1 MKMVTFI
8 HKLVN
13 CDFAALCAVYAQSL
27 ESDRARDYPLL
38 DAREGALLAE
48 QDFYQ
53 YLSQVFFKT
62 PGAVLLVY
70 SVQGIYV
77 SALRLEPYKDGFV
90 LSALETCP
98 EYRRNGFALSLV
110 HSAVTFCDQNGIHKL
125 YAHIQKKNI
134 ASEKLHLSA
143 GFALLG
149 DGATLLDGAYSS
161 QYTTYCYT
169 NQGDK

>member
-48 QDFYQ
+48 QAFYQ
-53 YLSQVFFKT
+53 YLSQVFFRT
-62 PGAVLLVY
+62 PGAVLVAFCVEKQY
-70 SVQGIYV
+70 IC
-77 SALRLEPYKDGFV
+77 ALRLEPYKDGY
-90 LSALETCP
+90 LISGLETAQA
-98 EYRRNGFALSLV
+98 YRRKGFGLQLVNAALAYCADRGV
-110 HSAVTFCDQNGIHKL
+110 GKV
-125 YAHIQKKNI
+125 YAHIHRKNK